1 MSNPAIDKIVF
12 PLDVPDRESALK
24 YTSMLKGYVGVLK
37 IGLEL
42 FCKEGPQ
49 IINVVREA
57 SGGAKI
63 FLDLKLHDIPI
74 TVRKAVR
81 SLNEYGVDYLT
92 VHAEG
97 IDMVKGA
104 VLEAPDTCIL
114 GVTVLTSLGM
124 EDLKDS
130 GVEAGNV
137 ADIVLKRAAIL
148 KKAGAG
154 GLVCS
159 PLEVSLIKEKFGND
173 LTIVTPGIRPKSSQK
188 DDQKRIM
195 TPGEAINMGS
205 DLLVIGRPIKDAESP
220 QKAAK
225 AVIKEIEEAMAK

>member
-1 MSNPAIDKIVF
+1 MTNAAIDKIVF
-12 PLDVPDRESALK
+12 PLDVQDRESALK
-24 YTSMLKGYVGVLK
+24 YTTMLKGYVGVFK

-42 FCKEGPQ
+42 FCKEGPD
-49 IINVVREA
+49 IINVVRGV

-63 FLDLKLHDIPI
+63 FLDLKLHDIPE
-74 TVRKAVR
+74 TVKKAVR
-81 SLNEYGVDYLT
+81 SINHYGVDYLT

-97 IDMVKGA
+97 VEMVRGA
-104 VLEAPDTCIL
+104 VMEAPDTCIL

-130 GVEAGNV
+130 GVETGNV

-159 PLEVSLIKEKFGND
+159 PLEVGLIREKFGED
-173 LTIVTPGIRPKSSQK
+173 LTIVTPGIRPKSSEK
-188 DDQKRIM
+188 GDQKRVM
-195 TPGEAINMGS
+195 TPGEAIKMGS
-205 DLLVIGRPIKDAESP
+205 DLLVIGRPIRNAENP
-220 QKAAK
+220 QKAAR
-225 AVIKEIEEAMAK
+225 AIIAEIEQALK